1 MYLKTLVRRVK
12 EKVLGIFAALGVL
25 IYVGIGA
32 ICMFMG
38 GDFLD
43 YAKLVPLIPGDPHHI
58 RALGMLG
65 VEIGVGIAVTAAMVI
80 IYINIVSAGRH
91 DEGL

>member
-1 MYLKTLVRRVK
+1 
-12 EKVLGIFAALGVL
+12 VL

-32 ICMFMG
+32 VCMPMG
-38 GDFLD
+38 GNFLD
-43 YAKLVPLIPGDPHHI
+43 YSKLAPFVPNDPHHV

-65 VEIGVGIAVTAAMVI
+65 VEIGVGIAVTAVMAI
-80 IYINIVSAGRH
+80 IYINIVSEGRH